1 MKKITFILLL
11 ALSAIAG
18 SVNAQ
23 VTPTTITDGQFAPGT
38 VFYRI
43 KFTTTANGSQYVKVS
58 GNDVQATGTQSEGG
72 LFAFVGDNT
81 NGYKIYESNSTT
93 KCVYLT
99 ETNSAFV
106 DNVNYGESTTHDKWT
121 IFTRTSNYSV
131 LYQTGVYTTNTSLP
145 STLNYPSGE
154 TSLKTWSDNEA
165 KNSDNNCR
173 ITFEPV
179 SMSLLYNYDFNGT
192 VIQQTLLGTIGS
204 TYPDPTFPAFC
215 ASTDSKPSGNVV
227 VGGTNTATFS
237 TTWSGPFEYS
247 STLENAKWYLM
258 TLGYQDDHKQ
268 VFRFST
274 TGADINLPINDYTF
288 TYSTKDQF
296 AFVGNPINGFNII
309 NRSSG
314 NPRLVANSN
323 GTGNPSFATAASSSQ
338 SDKWDIYDVTSNS
351 ESTITVP
358 GTPFGLKLHGSNT
371 AKLNRSGSSHNV
383 VFWGNHDN
391 GSSFTVSQ
399 ADLPDLTLNAFE
411 GKTYASF
418 YADYPVKVT
427 SENVTVYTGTVSG
440 TSLNMTEAADKI
452 IPAEV
457 GVVLVG
463 NAADVTT
470 AAFSISNESGTLSK
484 GHIIGTTSELPI
496 TDYQDQCL
504 VLGVSNEEPRS
515 VGFFRPTVEVIPAN
529 KAYISLATLSVNGLI
544 FDFDGATT
552 AIEPATLETAKT
564 QNIYD
569 LSGRRVSKASKGIY
583 IKDGKKIYVK

>member
-23 VTPTTITDGQFAPGT
+23 VTPTTITADGQFAPGT

-43 KFTTTANGSQYVKVS
+43 KYTNPTGTPYMTIGSDVTTTTTQAN
-58 GNDVQATGTQSEGG
+58 AT
-72 LFAFVGDNT
+72 LFAFVGDAT
-81 NGYKIYESNSTT
+81 NGYRIYAKGDATRYI
-93 KCVYLT
+93 YLT
-99 ETNSAFV
+99 ATNTVSV
-106 DNVNYGESTTHDKWT
+106 DNVSYGTSATYDKFKIRSNGSGYTIYQYGPYNASTPSSLNWMTGGT
-121 IFTRTSNYSV
+121 I
-131 LYQTGVYTTNTSLP
+131 YTWNHNNSL
-145 STLNYPSGE
+145 T
-154 TSLKTWSDNEA
+154 
-165 KNSDNNCR
+165 DNNCR
-173 ITFEPV
+173 VVFEAV
-179 SMSLLYNYDFNGT
+179 EMSLLYTYTINGET
-192 VIQQTLLGTIGS
+192 VNKVADVTIGS
-204 TYPDPTFPAFC
+204 AYPDPTFPAFC
-215 ASTDSKPSGNVV
+215 ASTVSKPSGNVA
-227 VGGTNTATFS
+227 VGGTNTVTFP

-258 TLGYQDDHKQ
+258 TLGYQDNHKQ
-268 VFRFST
+268 VLRFST
-274 TGADINLPINDYTF
+274 TGANINLPLNDYTF

-323 GTGNPSFATAASSSQ
+323 GTGNPSFATTASSSQ
-338 SDKWDIYDVTSNS
+338 SDKWDIYDVKSSPNYS
-351 ESTITVP
+351 VTVP
-358 GTPFGLKLHGSNT
+358 GTPFGIKLHGNST
-371 AKLNRSGSSHNV
+371 AKLNRNGSSYNV
-383 VFWGNHDN
+383 VFWDGHDN

-399 ADLPDLTLNAFE
+399 ADLPDLTLNAFD

-452 IPAEV
+452 IPANV

-463 NAADVTT
+463 NAADATT
-470 AAFSISNESGTLSK
+470 AAFSISNESGTPSR
-484 GHIIGTTSELPI
+484 GDITGTTSELSI
-496 TDYQDQCL
+496 TGYQDRYL
-504 VLGVSNEEPRS
+504 VLGRSNETPQS
-515 VGFFRPTVEVIPAN
+515 VGFFRPTATAIPAN
-529 KAYISLATLSVNGLI
+529 RAYIALASRPVNGLI

-552 AIEPATLETAKT
+552 TIEPATLETAKT

>member
-11 ALSAIAG
+11 VLSAIAG

-23 VTPTTITDGQFAPGT
+23 VTPTTITADGQFAPGT

-43 KFTTTANGSQYVKVS
+43 KFTNPTFKRYMTISS
-58 GNDVQATGTQSEGG
+58 NDVTTTTPQANAT
-72 LFAFVGDNT
+72 LFAFVGNETD
-81 NGYKIYESNSTT
+81 GYRIYAKGDATRYI
-93 KCVYLT
+93 YLT
-99 ETNSAFV
+99 ATNTESV
-106 DNVNYGESTTHDKWT
+106 DNVSYGTSDTYDKFKISANGSGYTIYQYGPYNASTPSSLNWKLGGT
-121 IFTRTSNYSV
+121 IY
-131 LYQTGVYTTNTSLP
+131 
-145 STLNYPSGE
+145 
-154 TSLKTWSDNEA
+154 TWSDTR
-165 KNSDNNCR
+165 SLTDNNCR
-173 ITFEPV
+173 VVFEPAEI
-179 SMSLLYNYDFNGT
+179 SLLYTYTINGET
-192 VIQQTLLGTIGS
+192 VNQVTYGTIGS
-204 TYPDPTFPAFC
+204 AYPNPTLPAFC
-215 ASTDSKPSGNVV
+215 STTDSQPSGIVAA
-227 VGGTNTATFS
+227 GGTNTVTFS

-258 TLGYQDDHKQ
+258 TLGYQEDHKQ
-268 VFRFST
+268 VLRFST
-274 TGADINLPINDYTF
+274 LGADINLPINDYTF
-288 TYSTKDQF
+288 TYSTNDQF
-296 AFVGNPINGFNII
+296 AFVGNPFDGFKVI

-323 GTGNPSFATAASSSQ
+323 GSGTPSFATAALSDTQ
-338 SDKWDIYDVTSNS
+338 SDKWDIYDVTRNS

-358 GTPFGLKLHGSNT
+358 GTPFGIKLHGNNT
-371 AKLNRSGSSHNV
+371 AKLNRHGGSHNV
-383 VFWGNHDN
+383 VFWDGHDN

-418 YADYPVKVT
+418 YADYPVQVT

-484 GHIIGTTSELPI
+484 GHIIGTTSELSI
-496 TDYQDQCL
+496 TGFQDQCL

-529 KAYISLATLSVNGLI
+529 KAYISLATLHVNGLI

-569 LSGRRVSKASKGIY
+569 LSDRRVSKASKGIY